1 MIPKYH
7 AKNHGKFWT
16 HTDIASL
23 TKLANRGHTIKEL
36 AEFFGR
42 TEYSIYC
49 KAESIGVKVYGEI
62 NTKLVIN
69 GTNYDKELDIA
80 KALFNRRLNAY
91 IKVITDK
98 MSEEQIIRGR
108 NVYTILD

>member
-1 MIPKYH
+1 MIPKYP
-7 AKNHGKFWT
+7 KNHGKFWT
-16 HTDIASL
+16 HTDIVAL

-42 TEYSIYC
+42 TEHSIYC

-62 NTKLVIN
+62 NTNLVIN

-91 IKVITDK
+91 IKVITDT

-108 NVYTILD
+108 NGFTKT

>member
-1 MIPKYH
+1 MIPKYP
-7 AKNHGKFWT
+7 KNHGKFWT
-16 HTDIASL
+16 HADIATL
-23 TKLANRGHTIKEL
+23 TKLANRGHTVEEL

-42 TEYSIYC
+42 TEYSIHC

-62 NTKLVIN
+62 NTIN

-91 IKVITDK
+91 TKVIIDK
-98 MSEEQIIRGR
+98 MSEEQIIRRR
-108 NVYTILD
+108 NVYTLLE

>member
-1 MIPKYH
+1 MHGYP
-7 AKNHGKFWT
+7 KNHGKFWT
-16 HTDIASL
+16 HTDIAAL
-23 TKLANRGHTIKEL
+23 TKLANRGHTKKEL

-49 KAESIGVKVYGEI
+49 KAESIGVKVYGD
-62 NTKLVIN
+62 TLVIN

-80 KALFNRRLNAY
+80 KALFSRRLNAY

-98 MSEEQIIRGR
+98 MSEEQIIRRR
-108 NVYTILD
+108 NVYTILDQIP

>member
-1 MIPKYH
+1 MHGYPR
-7 AKNHGKFWT
+7 NHGKFWT
-16 HTDIASL
+16 HTDIAAL
-23 TKLANRGHTIKEL
+23 TKLANRGHTKKEL

-62 NTKLVIN
+62 NTIN

-91 IKVITDK
+91 TKVITDK
-98 MSEEQIIRGR
+98 MAEEQIIRSR
-108 NVYTILD
+108 NGLTKT